1 MRRMADAVPVG
12 RLFDLSGRAALVTGG
27 SRGLGK
33 AMARGLAEAGAD
45 VVIASR
51 HEAELKTA
59 VADIG
64 EGLARHVGH
73 IVVDLGRRDEVARLA
88 ARAVEAMGRIDILLD
103 DAATFPTM
111 PLARVTED
119 IWDQTVQVNLTASI
133 ELARALAPGMIER
146 RWGRIIHVSSISA
159 RVAAPDQMIYAMTK
173 AAACAM
179 IRGLAL
185 ELGPHGITANAILP
199 GPFLTDMPATLSE
212 EFRRAVGE
220 RTMLGRWGQPGELAG
235 LAVLLAS
242 EAGSYITGAELV
254 VDGGLISRL

>member
-1 MRRMADAVPVG
+1 MANSTSIG
-12 RLFDLSGRAALVTGG
+12 RLFDLSGRTALVTGG

-51 HEAELKTA
+51 HEAELVAA

-64 EGLARHVGH
+64 RGLQSRVRHV
-73 IVVDLGRRDEVARLA
+73 VTDLGRRGEVERLA
-88 ARAVEAMGRIDILLD
+88 TQALAAMERIDILLD
-103 DAATFPTM
+103 DAAMFPTM
-111 PLARVTED
+111 PLARVTDE
-119 IWDQTVQVNLTASI
+119 IWDQTLQVNLTASL

-146 RWGRIIHVSSISA
+146 RWGRIIHVSSVSA
-159 RVAAPDQMIYAMTK
+159 RVAGPDQLVYAVTK
-173 AAACAM
+173 AGACAM

-212 EFRRAVGE
+212 EFRRTVGE

-242 EAGSYITGAELV
+242 DAGSYITGAELV
-254 VDGGLISRL
+254 VDGGLIARL

>member
-1 MRRMADAVPVG
+1 MEGPSSIG
-12 RLFDLSGRAALVTGG
+12 RLFDLSGRVALVTGG

-51 HEAELKTA
+51 HEAELVAA

-64 EGLARHVGH
+64 RGLRSRVHHV
-73 IVVDLGRRDEVARLA
+73 VTDLGRRGEVERLA
-88 ARAVEAMGRIDILLD
+88 TQALAAMERIDILLD
-103 DAATFPTM
+103 DAAVFPTM
-111 PLARVTED
+111 PLARVTDE
-119 IWDQTVQVNLTASI
+119 IWDQTLQVNLTASL
-133 ELARALAPGMIER
+133 ELARVLAPGMMER
-146 RWGRIIHVSSISA
+146 RWGRIIHVSSVSA
-159 RVAAPDQMIYAMTK
+159 RVAGPDQLVYAVTK

-179 IRGLAL
+179 IRSLAL

-220 RTMLGRWGQPGELAG
+220 RTMLGRWGQPSELAG
-235 LAVLLAS
+235 LAILLAS
-242 EAGSYITGAELV
+242 DAGSYITGAELV
-254 VDGGLISRL
+254 VDGGLTARL